1 MDSQNYLIIET
12 GDGQSEIDNDKNVV
26 NEENDNDKNVVNGEN
41 DNDKNVV
48 DDKNDASN
56 DIVNNKNDISID
68 IDNNKNVVDDEI
80 ITDKNV
86 ADDENNANCDIKNNI
101 NNDENT
107 NNKIFKIQI
116 KYSEYKTIE
125 AIKKNLLEKCT
136 IENAILPILDNIFK
150 GFPYITF
157 DDTTRTFIYLIKKAI
172 GNNVKCNDS
181 ELKKYILYL
190 IDTIKETFISRPI
203 AKALN
208 KKRLYFK
215 GLFLHNIIDDV
226 IKKIFIDFIVLEQD
240 KLNNNFECTTIFENN
255 KIQEKCVIDDNI
267 VNENNDVQKIANNE
281 NFKIQIK
288 HKTIEAIKK
297 NLLEKCTIEN
307 AILPILDNIFKGL
320 PYITFDDTTKTF
332 IYLIKKAIGDNVKC
346 NDSELEK
353 YILYLIDTIKE
364 TFISSP
370 IAKALNKNNLYFKG
384 IFLHNIID
392 DVIKKIFI
400 DFIVLEQNKCI
411 ANNIANNISNTTSEK
426 EKSNNQNVE
435 NNKQLSQN
443 SIVMINNNT
452 FKIISYDEFKK
463 CLISKCKEKVFD
475 EIIKSKF
482 GNEQYVIN
490 VFKLRSTV
498 YNIKQI
504 IETYEFNGKSDELA
518 KYSTMLINKI
528 NEEYVPTIKENEK
541 SIASQIETNQS
552 EKIIEVKEK
561 DIINDMLELLFNDF
575 YVIRNVHCKNN
586 VVFNIGEKS
595 HNYDISRLENMF
607 NRPRTRKETINDI
620 FATMVTLV
628 VLSLPLLFMIYF
640 NIKF

>member
-116 KYSEYKTIE
+116 KYSEY
-125 AIKKNLLEKCT
+125 
-136 IENAILPILDNIFK
+136 
-150 GFPYITF
+150 
-157 DDTTRTFIYLIKKAI
+157 
-172 GNNVKCNDS
+172 
-181 ELKKYILYL
+181 
-190 IDTIKETFISRPI
+190 
-203 AKALN
+203 
-208 KKRLYFK
+208 
-215 GLFLHNIIDDV
+215 
-226 IKKIFIDFIVLEQD
+226 
-240 KLNNNFECTTIFENN
+240 
-255 KIQEKCVIDDNI
+255 
-267 VNENNDVQKIANNE
+267 
-281 NFKIQIK
+281 
-288 HKTIEAIKK
+288 KTIEAIKK